1 VSEPEASRSLELVAE
16 AIRLARRAGADQ
28 AEAYYEDRQTT
39 AIELRNQE
47 VEALTAAGTRGLGLR
62 VLVGDA
68 NAYAYTPELGSRGL
82 AALARQAVQLA
93 REATPDPDRGL
104 PDPEMVDATPLD
116 LAIFDPGLADV
127 PTEQKVELLRQTERE
142 ALACDPRIA
151 AAENVRYGDITGQVA
166 LASSRGATGTYR
178 RSSAW
183 ISLTLL
189 AREDGEALRGYG
201 FTHGHGFDQLSAGTA
216 AAQAVG
222 RAVKPLGGRPVP
234 TQRATVVMEPTVAAE
249 LLGQLARALSGEAA
263 GKGCSM
269 YGGRLG
275 QRVGSELVTLV
286 DDASLPGGPASAPFD
301 GEGIPGRRTVLVEQG
316 LLRGFLHNSYS
327 ARRAGAHS
335 TGNGVRQSYRSM
347 PDVGP
352 TNFALVG
359 PVTPRAEL
367 LGAVER
373 GLLVVT
379 TRNVG
384 GINPVS
390 GDYSVGAA
398 GVWIERGQETTPVAG
413 VTIAANLLDL
423 LGGLVAIGDDFRWT
437 PGGGASGSGA
447 LRFEGMTIAGS

>member
-1 VSEPEASRSLELVAE
+1 MSEPRSTSSLDLVAD
-16 AIRLARRAGADQ
+16 AVRLACRAGADQ
-28 AEAYYEDRQTT
+28 AEAYYEERQAT

-62 VLVGDA
+62 VLVGEA
-68 NAYAYTPELGSRGL
+68 SAYTYTPELGPRAL

-104 PDPEMVDATPLD
+104 PDPELANAAALD
-116 LAIFDPGLADV
+116 LAIFDPSLIDV
-127 PTEQKVELLRQTERE
+127 PTERKVELLRQTERN
-142 ALACDPRIA
+142 ALASDPRIA
-151 AAENVRYGDITGQVA
+151 GAESVRYGDSSGLVA
-166 LASSRGATGTYR
+166 LANSRGAAGTYR

-183 ISLTLL
+183 ISLVLL
-189 AREDGEALRGYG
+189 ARQDGEALRGYG
-201 FTHGHGFDQLSAGTA
+201 LSYGHGFEQLSAGAA

-234 TQRATVVMEPTVAAE
+234 TQRATVVMEPSVAAE
-249 LLGQLARALSGEAA
+249 LLGQLAQALSGEAA
-263 GKGCSM
+263 AKGRSM
-269 YGGRLG
+269 YAGRLG
-275 QRVGSELVTLV
+275 QRVGSDLVTLV
-286 DDASLPGGPASAPFD
+286 DDTSLPGAPASAPFD
-301 GEGIPGRRTVLVEQG
+301 GEGIPAQRTILVEQG

-327 ARRAGAHS
+327 ARRAGARS
-335 TGNGVRQSYRSM
+335 TGNGVRQSYRLM

-352 TNFALVG
+352 TNFALVA
-359 PVTPRAEL
+359 PATPRAEL

-384 GINPVS
+384 GINPIS

-398 GVWIERGQETTPVAG
+398 GVWIEGGQETTPVAG

-423 LGGLVAIGDDFRWT
+423 LGGLVAVGDDFRWT
-437 PGGGASGSGA
+437 PGAGASGSGA